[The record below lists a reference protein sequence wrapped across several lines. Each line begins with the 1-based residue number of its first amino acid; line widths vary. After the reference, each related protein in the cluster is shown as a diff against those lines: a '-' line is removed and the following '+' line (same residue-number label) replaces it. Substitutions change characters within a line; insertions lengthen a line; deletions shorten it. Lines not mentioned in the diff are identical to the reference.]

1 MYKRKV
7 KVKGCC
13 RVRFQVVKMSV
24 TPSFLAVSSVVNPA
38 IASERDRGAELGEH
52 ADLSAAQL

>member
-7 KVKGCC
+7 EEKGCC

-24 TPSFLAVSSVVNPA
+24 TPFFLAAACLVNPA
-38 IASERDRGAELGEH
+38 IASECESGAELSEH
-52 ADLSAAQL
+52 TDLSVAQL